1 MSALLLYFNAIDIN
15 GDGQIS
21 FIELK
26 AALTQLG
33 LPLAD
38 SQMSM
43 LLNTVD
49 ADMSGQLNVQ
59 EFYAL
64 INVAKTLVPDIE
76 ARIGTFLA
84 NQTPEEEEEETNPTT
99 PISPDPA
106 PAPTPAPAPSP
117 APGPAPS
124 TPAGADRGKMRVPT
138 GISDRQ
144 SGYARERFQLR
155 NIWNGSRATES
166 TSSTIPVTPFRAVL
180 NASDYAPSSCNPK
193 YVYDSSVYL
202 MFKKQSAAKHTY
214 NTN

>member
-1 MSALLLYFNAIDIN
+1 MSALLLYFNAIDTN

-21 FIELK
+21 FNELK

-38 SQMSM
+38 SQINM
-43 LLNTVD
+43 LKNTVD
-49 ADMSGQLNVQ
+49 ADMSGLLGVQ

-84 NQTPEEEEEETNPTT
+84 NQSQEQIEEEMHGNT
-99 PISPDPA
+99 PSPA
-106 PAPTPAPAPSP
+106 PAPAPSM
-117 APGPAPS
+117 
-124 TPAGADRGKMRVPT
+124 PAGADSGKMRVPT
-138 GISDRQ
+138 GTSDRQ
-144 SGYARERFQLR
+144 SGYARDRFEIR
-155 NIWNGSRATES
+155 NIWNGSRATEC
-166 TSSTIPVTPFRAVL
+166 TQSTIPATPFRAVL

-202 MFKKQSAAKHTY
+202 MFKKQTAVKHTY

>member
-26 AALTQLG
+26 DALTQLG

-38 SQMSM
+38 SQMNM

-49 ADMSGQLNVQ
+49 ADMSGQLSVQ

-84 NQTPEEEEEETNPTT
+84 NQ
-99 PISPDPA
+99 
-106 PAPTPAPAPSP
+106 APAPSP
-117 APGPAPS
+117 APAPAP
-124 TPAGADRGKMRVPT
+124 TP
-138 GISDRQ
+138 
-144 SGYARERFQLR
+144 
-155 NIWNGSRATES
+155 
-166 TSSTIPVTPFRAVL
+166 TP
-180 NASDYAPSSCNPK
+180 SPAPAP
-193 YVYDSSVYL
+193 
-202 MFKKQSAAKHTY
+202 APA
-214 NTN
+214 

>member
-64 INVAKTLVPDIE
+64 IDVAIT
-76 ARIGTFLA
+76 
-84 NQTPEEEEEETNPTT
+84 
-99 PISPDPA
+99 
-106 PAPTPAPAPSP
+106 
-117 APGPAPS
+117 
-124 TPAGADRGKMRVPT
+124 
-138 GISDRQ
+138 
-144 SGYARERFQLR
+144 
-155 NIWNGSRATES
+155 
-166 TSSTIPVTPFRAVL
+166 
-180 NASDYAPSSCNPK
+180 
-193 YVYDSSVYL
+193 
-202 MFKKQSAAKHTY
+202 
-214 NTN
+214 